1 MTTAADNVLGYSKSA
16 QTYWEKGWR
25 GLLPLPAGRKYPPP
39 KGYTGFDGPDPSF
52 ADITA
57 WAEDFPD
64 GNLALRL
71 PVGMIGIDVDAYG
84 AKTGA
89 AALVEAQKRWGL
101 LPPTFIST
109 SREDGASG
117 IRLYRSPEGVLLNES
132 IAFTDMALGDIEVIQ
147 RHHRYAVVWPSLHP
161 EGRPYWWTNSD
172 GQLVG
177 IPAPEEI
184 PRLPDGWVEGLRITR
199 RSLVANPDEVD
210 IRRALTTGAPAPAVQ
225 DRLVQA
231 IKELNMPGAS
241 RHDTC
246 CRHVMALARL
256 GMSDLPGVDYALKQL
271 RQVFVAVVK
280 VDGSRSDEEAM
291 LEFNRMVSNANMAR
305 ELAQPGIT
313 DWMRNLLG
321 GGSDMEILIDA
332 GEVPGYGPA
341 AESANASWAS
351 DGTVPPLPESGGSGG
366 QDDPN
371 TEGPTEPVT
380 LEGLEQDFWTSRP
393 ELELIYTAAL
403 SRLASPWAVLA
414 CSVARMLSLVPPAIV
429 LPPIIGGVGS
439 LNWFGVIAAKSGG
452 GKGAAMEVA
461 RMLVPGDIQS
471 AGIGSGEG
479 MIERF
484 NRAQGGEGEDE
495 SIASVMFSIEEVD
508 SLGAMTGRNGQT
520 TMSILRQ
527 GFSGEALGFS
537 YRGRAGEV
545 VRAQSYRM
553 TVIAAVQ
560 PLRAGVL
567 LDDSGGGTPQ
577 RFMWFPGRD
586 RRISADRPEWP
597 MDSLGGYQSVPLLSP
612 RDLSITGPVSIPD
625 EARDEIIAARVRS
638 MNGDG
643 DAEDSDGMESHRL
656 FAREKFAFALACLNG
671 RTDINSEDWRLSG
684 IASDVS
690 TWMRIKATQA
700 YLKGKEADSRE
711 VGRQRGLASDEQRIT
726 ETNAREDHVR
736 RVAQWIVKRLREK
749 GRQTQAALN
758 KAMASRDR
766 ARLTDGLLI
775 AQGWGLIYLEDGKW
789 VAEGVGA
796 ASGEAPPVLVEA
808 Q

>member
-1 MTTAADNVLGYSKSA
+1 MTTPANNSTGYSKSA
-16 QTYWEKGWR
+16 QVYWEKGWR
-25 GLLPLPAGRKYPPP
+25 GLLPLPVGKKYPPP
-39 KGYTGFDGPDPSF
+39 RGYTGFDGPDPSF
-52 ADITA
+52 PDITA
-57 WAEDFPD
+57 WSEDFPD

-71 PVGMIGIDVDAYG
+71 PMGMIGIDVDAYG

-89 AALVEAQKRWGL
+89 EALAEAERRWGP

-117 IRLYRSPEGVLLNES
+117 IRLFRSPAGVLLNES
-132 IAFTDMALGDIEVIQ
+132 IAFTELAIGDIEVIQ

-161 EGRPYWWTNSD
+161 EGRSYWWTNSEW
-172 GQLVG
+172 QLVG
-177 IPAPEEI
+177 IPDPEEV
-184 PRLPDGWVEGLRITR
+184 PQLPEAWIQGLRITR
-199 RSLVANPDEVD
+199 RTLVSNPDGVD
-210 IRRALTTGAPAPAVQ
+210 IRRALTTGSPAPAVQ
-225 DRLVQA
+225 DRLVQG
-231 IKELNMPGAS
+231 IKELNMPGTS

-246 CRHVMALARL
+246 LRHVMALARL

-280 VDGSRSDEEAM
+280 VDGTRSEEEAT

-321 GGSDMEILIDA
+321 VGSD
-332 GEVPGYGPA
+332 EVPGDDPA
-341 AESANASWAS
+341 APIANSGPS
-351 DGTVPPLPESGGSGG
+351 SGVVPPRPEPGESGGGS
-366 QDDPN
+366 DDPN
-371 TEGPTEPVT
+371 TEGPTSLVT

-393 ELELIYTAAL
+393 ELELVYTASL
-403 SRLASPWAVLA
+403 SRLTSPWAVLA
-414 CSVARMLSLVPPAIV
+414 CSVARVLSMIPPAIV
-429 LPPIIGGVGS
+429 LPPVIGGVGS

-461 RMLVPGDIQS
+461 RMLVPGEIQS

-484 NRAQGGEGEDE
+484 NRANSGEGEDQP
-495 SIASVMFSIEEVD
+495 IAAVMFNIEEVD

-586 RRISADRPEWP
+586 RRITADRPEWP
-597 MDSLGGYQSVPLLSP
+597 GDSLGGFQSVPMLSSS
-612 RDLSITGPVSIPD
+612 DLSRTGPVSIPN
-625 EARDEIIAARVRS
+625 EARDEIISARVRS
-638 MNGDG
+638 MNGEG

-671 RTDINSEDWRLSG
+671 RLDIDSEDWRLAG

-700 YLKGKEADSRE
+700 YLRGKEADSRE

-726 ETNAREDHVR
+726 ETNAREDHVER
-736 RVAQWIVKRLREK
+736 LARWITKRLRNG
-749 GRQTQAALN
+749 GRQTQGALR
-758 KAMASRDR
+758 KSMASRDR
-766 ARLTDGLLI
+766 ARLTDALTI

-789 VAEGVGA
+789 VAEGAGA
-796 ASGEAPPVLVEA
+796 ASAEAPLGLVES

>member
-1 MTTAADNVLGYSKSA
+1 MTSSASNILGYSKSA
-16 QTYWEKGWR
+16 ETYWEKGWR
-25 GLLPLPAGRKYPPP
+25 GLLPLPAGQKYPPP
-39 KGYTGFDGPDPSF
+39 KGYTGFEGPDPSF

-64 GNLALRL
+64 GNVALRL
-71 PVGMIGIDVDAYG
+71 PAGMIGLDVDAYG

-89 AALVEAQKRWGL
+89 AALNEAQKRWGP

-109 SREDGASG
+109 SREGGASG
-117 IRLYRSPEGVLLNES
+117 IRLFRCPEGVLLNES
-132 IAFTDMALGDIEVIQ
+132 IAFTEMAIGDIEVIQ

-177 IPAPEEI
+177 IPAPEDI
-184 PRLPDGWVEGLRITR
+184 PQLPPAWVEGLRITR
-199 RSLVANPDEVD
+199 RSLVANADEVD
-210 IRRALTTGAPAPAVQ
+210 VRRALTLGAPAPAVQ
-225 DRLVQA
+225 ERLVQA
-231 IKELNMPGAS
+231 IKELNLPGAS

-246 CRHVMALARL
+246 LRHVMALARL

-280 VDGSRSDEEAM
+280 VDGSRTDEEAM
-291 LEFNRMVSNANMAR
+291 LEFNRMVSNTNMAR

-321 GGSDMEILIDA
+321 GGSDMEILIDS

-341 AESANASWAS
+341 AESANAEWAS
-351 DGTVPPLPESGGSGG
+351 DGTVPPRPESGESTGGS
-366 QDDPN
+366 DDPN
-371 TEGPTEPVT
+371 TGGPTNTLANT

-414 CSVARMLSLVPPAIV
+414 CSVARVLSMVPPAIV

-461 RMLVPGDIQS
+461 RILVPGDIQM

-484 NRAQGGEGEDE
+484 NRAQSSDGEDE
-495 SIASVMFSIEEVD
+495 SIASVMFNIEEVD

-537 YRGRAGEV
+537 YRGRSGEV

-586 RRISADRPEWP
+586 RRITADRPEWP
-597 MDSLGGYQSVPLLSP
+597 GDSLGGYQSVSLPSLS
-612 RDLSITGPVSIPD
+612 DLSRTGPVFIPP

-671 RTDINSEDWRLSG
+671 RTDINSEDWRLAG

-690 TWMRIKATQA
+690 TWMRIKATEA
-700 YLKGKEADSRE
+700 YLKGKEATSRE

-726 ETNAREDHVR
+726 EANAREDHVER
-736 RVAQWIVKRLREK
+736 LARWITKRLRDR
-749 GRQTQAALN
+749 GAQSQGALR
-758 KAMASRDR
+758 KSMASRDR
-766 ARLTDGLLI
+766 ARLTDALTI
-775 AQGWGLIYLEDGKW
+775 AQGWGLICLEDGKW
-789 VAEGVGA
+789 AAEGA
-796 ASGEAPPVLVEA
+796 AVAPAETP
-808 Q
+808 